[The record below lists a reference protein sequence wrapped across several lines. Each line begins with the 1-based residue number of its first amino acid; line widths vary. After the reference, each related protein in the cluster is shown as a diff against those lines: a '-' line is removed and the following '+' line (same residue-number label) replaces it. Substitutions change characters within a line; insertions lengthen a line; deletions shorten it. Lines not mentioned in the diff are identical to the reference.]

1 MRIYFLRHGDAA
13 ADPSLHDSERP
24 LTELGRRQANTV
36 AQFFRRTSASI
47 TLIFC
52 SPLLRAQ
59 QTAQPVRE
67 QLGVKNLVLTEYLVP
82 GNDPRQLLEQI
93 NARQAD
99 SILLVGHE
107 PLLSELIAMLVAGG
121 TELRIEIKKSS
132 VALVETTPPIRRG
145 HGLLKWLIHID
156 HLQQLE

>member
-13 ADPSLHDSERP
+13 TDPSLHDSERP
-24 LTELGRRQANTV
+24 LTELGRRQAHTV
-36 AQFFRRTSASI
+36 ARFLQRSNTSI
-47 TLIFC
+47 TSIFC
-52 SPLLRAQ
+52 SPLLRAE

-67 QLGVKNLVLTEYLVP
+67 QLGVKNLFMTEYLIP

-93 NARQAD
+93 NAHQDD

-132 VALVETTPPIRRG
+132 VALLETTPPVRRG

>member
-36 AQFFRRTSASI
+36 ARFFHRTNANI
-47 TLIFC
+47 TSIFC

-59 QTAQPVRE
+59 QTAQCVRE

-93 NARQAD
+93 NAHQAG

-132 VALVETTPPIRRG
+132 VALVETTPPVRSG